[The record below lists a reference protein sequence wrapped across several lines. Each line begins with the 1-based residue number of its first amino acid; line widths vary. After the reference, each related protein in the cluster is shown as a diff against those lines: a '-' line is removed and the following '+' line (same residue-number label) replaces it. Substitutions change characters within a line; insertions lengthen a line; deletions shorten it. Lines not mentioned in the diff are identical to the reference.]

1 MGRPSRNCIISFD
14 GFNPRNAVT
23 HILYECPPYPAWL
36 YVGRRHDLGKVYAS
50 RLVPLAPIASARPNP
65 EKLGKTG

>member
-1 MGRPSRNCIISFD
+1 MGRPSRNGIISFD

-36 YVGRRHDLGKVYAS
+36 YVREDTISGRFTPLGGS
-50 RLVPLAPIASARPNP
+50 RWTR
-65 EKLGKTG
+65 